1 MKPMKLISAS
11 LLTAALTLG
20 ANAMAADA
28 PQAAAPAIKRGLTAQ
43 DWAYKMPEGVTA
55 REVTYYSDG
64 VGCYAKL
71 FFPKGFSP
79 DKKLPGVVLGQGW
92 AGYHNSIE
100 KYGARFAERG
110 LVAMVIDYRG
120 WGGSDGYATVTDKMK
135 NDDAVRFTRTKA
147 NVVIKRTRLLPAR
160 QVEDFRNAI
169 SYLQGE
175 AGVDPSRIGVW
186 GSSFAGGHVITVAG
200 QDARVKAVVSQIPGG
215 SNAEPAPLKLDG
227 PLLADA
233 IKRARTGQG
242 DEYETGFSIR
252 RMVDVETQQA
262 VREYYPFYHVRFLGE
277 RPILMVVA
285 ANEELGGNVASRA
298 AFANIQGPKKWIEVP
313 NTTHFQMYIDDSFE
327 VSSNAAADWFNQHL

>member
-1 MKPMKLISAS
+1 MMRLKLITAPM
-11 LLTAALTLG
+11 LAAALALG
-20 ANAMAADA
+20 ATAMAADA
-28 PQAAAPAIKRGLTAQ
+28 PIKRGLTSQ
-43 DWAYKMPEGVTA
+43 DWAYKLADGVTT
-55 REVTYYSDG
+55 REVIYYSDG
-64 VGCYAKL
+64 IACYAKL
-71 FFPKGFSP
+71 FFPKNFSA
-79 DKKLPGVVLGQGW
+79 DKKLAGVVLGQGW

-120 WGGSDGYATVTDKMK
+120 WGGSDGFPTVTDRLK
-135 NDDAVRFTRTKA
+135 NDDAVRFTRTQA

-175 AGVDPSRIGVW
+175 AGVDPARIGVW

-200 QDARVKAVVSQIPGG
+200 QDARVKAVVAQIPGG
-215 SNAEPAPLKLDG
+215 SNAQPAPLKLEG
-227 PLLADA
+227 ALLADA

-242 DEYETGFSIR
+242 DEYETGFSIP

-262 VREYYPFYHVRFLGE
+262 VREYYPFYHARFLGE

-285 ANEELGGNVASRA
+285 EKEELGGNVASRA
-298 AFANIQGPKKWIEVP
+298 AFADIQGPKKWIEVP
-313 NTTHFQMYIDDSFE
+313 DTTHFQMYIDKAFE
-327 VSSNAAADWFNQHL
+327 ISSNAAADWFNQHL

>member
-1 MKPMKLISAS
+1 MTRLKLIRAS
-11 LLTAALTLG
+11 MLVAALALG
-20 ANAMAADA
+20 GNAMAADA
-28 PQAAAPAIKRGLTAQ
+28 PIKRGLTQQ
-43 DWAYKMPEGVTA
+43 DWAYKLAEGVTT

-64 VGCYAKL
+64 VACYAKL
-71 FFPKGFSP
+71 FFPKNFST

-100 KYGARFAERG
+100 KYGARLAQRG

-120 WGGSDGYATVTDKMK
+120 WGGSDGFATVTDRLK
-135 NDDAVRFTRTKA
+135 NDDAVRVTRTQA
-147 NVVIKRTRLLPAR
+147 NIVVKRTRLLPAR

-175 AGVDPSRIGVW
+175 AGVDPERIGVW

-200 QDARVKAVVSQIPGG
+200 QDARVKAIVSQIPGG
-215 SNAEPAPLKLDG
+215 SNAQPAPLKLDG
-227 PLLADA
+227 ALLADA

-262 VREYYPFYHVRFLGE
+262 VREYYPFYHVRYLGE

-285 ANEELGGNVASRA
+285 EKEELGGNVASRA
-298 AFANIQGPKKWIEVP
+298 AFAEIQGPKKWIEVP
-313 NTTHFQMYIDDSFE
+313 GVTHFQMYIDDAFE
-327 VSSNAAADWFNQHL
+327 TSSNAAADWFNQHL

>member
-1 MKPMKLISAS
+1 MRLKLITAPM
-11 LLTAALTLG
+11 LAAALALG
-20 ANAMAADA
+20 ATAMAADA
-28 PQAAAPAIKRGLTAQ
+28 PIKRGLTSQ
-43 DWAYKMPEGVTA
+43 DWAYKLADGVTT
-55 REVTYYSDG
+55 REVIYYSDG
-64 VGCYAKL
+64 IACYAKL
-71 FFPKGFSP
+71 FFPKNFSA
-79 DKKLPGVVLGQGW
+79 DKKLAGVVLGQGW

-120 WGGSDGYATVTDKMK
+120 WGGSDGFPTVTDRLK
-135 NDDAVRFTRTKA
+135 NDDAVRFTRTQA

-175 AGVDPSRIGVW
+175 AGVDPARIGVW

-200 QDARVKAVVSQIPGG
+200 QDARVKAVVAQIPGG
-215 SNAEPAPLKLDG
+215 SNAQPAPLKLEG
-227 PLLADA
+227 ALLADA

-242 DEYETGFSIR
+242 DEYETGFSIP

-262 VREYYPFYHVRFLGE
+262 VREYYPFYHARFLGE

-285 ANEELGGNVASRA
+285 EKEELGGNVASRA
-298 AFANIQGPKKWIEVP
+298 AFADIQGPKKWIEVP
-313 NTTHFQMYIDDSFE
+313 DTTHFQMYIDKAFE
-327 VSSNAAADWFNQHL
+327 ISSNAAADWFNQHL